1 MTDRKENGMERKS
14 SLGHMPD
21 GTWAF
26 DDDVTRVF
34 DDMLERSIP
43 QYDVMRRSVLDIGQQ
58 FVQPGTAI
66 VDLGCSRGG
75 AMAPFVE
82 VFGDANRYLG
92 VETSEPM
99 RAAATAR
106 FADAIRR
113 GLMEIRDL
121 DLRLDYPTV
130 PASLT
135 LAVLVLQFVP
145 LEYRQRVVR
154 SAYRNTVSGGAL
166 VVVEKVLGSDA
177 DLDELFVELYQRMKE
192 EHGYTQEEINRKQLS
207 LEGRL
212 VPVTAHWNED
222 MLLRAGFDRVDCF
235 WRWMNF
241 AGWIALREAA

>member
-1 MTDRKENGMERKS
+1 M
-14 SLGHMPD
+14 GH
-21 GTWAF
+21 GAF

-43 QYDVMRRSVLDIGQQ
+43 QYGLMRHSVLDVGQQ

-121 DLRLDYPTV
+121 DLRLDYPRV

-154 SAYRNTVSGGAL
+154 SAYRNTVPGGAL

-177 DLDELFVELYQRMKE
+177 DLDELFRGALPADETGAWLYTGGNQPEATESRRPARAG
-192 EHGYTQEEINRKQLS
+192 HCS
-207 LEGRL
+207 LERGYAVARRL
-212 VPVTAHWNED
+212 PTVWTASGD
-222 MLLRAGFDRVDCF
+222 G
-235 WRWMNF
+235 
-241 AGWIALREAA
+241 

>member
-1 MTDRKENGMERKS
+1 MERKS

-43 QYDVMRRSVLDIGQQ
+43 QYDVMRRSVLDVGQQ

-145 LEYRQRVVR
+145 LEYR
-154 SAYRNTVSGGAL
+154 
-166 VVVEKVLGSDA
+166 
-177 DLDELFVELYQRMKE
+177 
-192 EHGYTQEEINRKQLS
+192 
-207 LEGRL
+207 
-212 VPVTAHWNED
+212 
-222 MLLRAGFDRVDCF
+222 
-235 WRWMNF
+235 
-241 AGWIALREAA
+241 